1 MYIKWN
7 FIICFAQHYF
17 HPLPQHSWGYLS
29 FSFTFCLYL
38 LSCLRSPGY
47 RLIYRSRNSWRKSLC
62 NRVPRKILRASSAPL
77 PFPTCRSW
85 VGTRALL
92 LHHTWGW
99 SSPMEVSARDLS
111 CCRIKRTAVG
121 PVPVTGF
128 CRVQLLIPA
137 LMFFRPHLLRFPET
151 SREWGRYALA
161 SQPPDFDSDVSC

>member
-7 FIICFAQHYF
+7 FIICFAHHYF

-62 NRVPRKILRASSAPL
+62 NQVPRKILRASSAQL
-77 PFPTCRSW
+77 PFPTYRSW

-92 LHHTWGW
+92 PSIIDEADPVPWRSLLEISAAAGSRGQRWVLFL
-99 SSPMEVSARDLS
+99 SQVSAVSSSLFLLLCS
-111 CCRIKRTAVG
+111 SG
-121 PVPVTGF
+121 PIFWGS
-128 CRVQLLIPA
+128 L
-137 LMFFRPHLLRFPET
+137 RPP
-151 SREWGRYALA
+151 GNDAGM
-161 SQPPDFDSDVSC
+161 P